1 MLFRLLPSPVQVVCP
16 EEVSAC
22 VLMKMKHAAED
33 RLGCRVEAA
42 VVTVPG
48 KIFFPNYRHMLK
60 GYDIAMRCVAD

>member
-1 MLFRLLPSPVQVVCP
+1 MLVNEQLGYISYLLCDELFLQVVCP

-33 RLGCRVEAA
+33 RLGCQVDSA

-48 KIFFPNYRHMLK
+48 TSRLLFWFARA
-60 GYDIAMRCVAD
+60 G